1 MGKIIFLLIFFFIFL
16 FPLSLAFNC
25 TIREGSCTGNE
36 VAVISLVKETNA
48 HVGSYDKYNYK
59 LCCDFDFVAIRSNC
73 EPNEGEVLS
82 LYKTYNS
89 HAAKKG
95 YYQNRV
101 CATLASEPA
110 NCTIRQNQCSI
121 NEACIIS
128 LAKETNAHAARCD
141 YYPWKI
147 CCRVYPDLYVNESSI
162 SFNVSEPYV
171 GDTLGINITV
181 WNIGDAA
188 ATQVNVSCYDNGN
201 YFDSYIINSIPP
213 NPSMQEPRYAYCEL
227 KTDCPIEHNISIRV
241 DPNNL
246 VKEYNKSNNFASK
259 SITLKERLFVYIDSP
274 TEGQS
279 FYRGSDVN
287 LQSTVNDSCYPF
299 PSATVNWYNES
310 TLIGSGEDIVWTI
323 PLADFMLGTKT
334 IRTEASAAGY
344 STAYDTVQ
352 ITILNN
358 PPTVS
363 TPSYNVTPAE
373 IHKGESIEI
382 SCVANDIE
390 DTAEN
395 LRVNISVKDP
405 AGNWD
410 NITANRIGNTFY
422 RSYSTSDT
430 SLIGYYTA
438 VCTVWDTD
446 NGYNSSASQFV
457 VYQNVSVIIN
467 LNATKVW
474 WNDAVNCTIQA
485 IRKDNSYVSSADVEI
500 KVNDSVKCSAKAATD
515 SFGKYTCIFNAPN
528 STDTFIVNASVIDPL
543 TDKLFYNTTL
553 LEVSPTLGEEEVAP
567 QIACY
572 EEPQIIQNPDGTLE
586 EVRVKVCVWK

>member
-1 MGKIIFLLIFFFIFL
+1 MGKIIFLLIFFSIFL
-16 FPLSLAFNC
+16 FPFSLAFNC
-25 TIREGSCTGNE
+25 TIREGSCLANE
-36 VAVISLVKETNA
+36 VGVISLAKETNS
-48 HVGSYDKYNYK
+48 HVGSWDKYNYK
-59 LCCDFDFVAIRSNC
+59 VCCDFNFVAIRSNC
-73 EPNEGEVLS
+73 EAGEGEVLS
-82 LYKTYNS
+82 LYKTSNS

-95 YYQNRV
+95 YYPNKV
-101 CATLASEPA
+101 CAKHYSTPA
-110 NCTIRQNQCSI
+110 NCTIREN
-121 NEACIIS
+121 ACLSDEVCVIS
-128 LAKETNAHAARCD
+128 LANQVNAHAAKCD

-147 CCRVYPDLYVNESSI
+147 CCRALADLYVNDSSI

-171 GDTLGINITV
+171 SDILGINITV

-188 ATQVNVSCYDNGN
+188 ASQVNVSCYDNGN

-227 KTDCPIEHNISIRV
+227 KTDCPTEHNISIRV
-241 DPNNL
+241 DPANL
-246 VKEYNKSNNFASK
+246 IKEYNESNNFASK
-259 SITLKERLFVYIDSP
+259 NINLKEKLFIQIDSP
-274 TEGQS
+274 SNGQS
-279 FYRGSDVN
+279 FYRGSDIN

-299 PSATVNWYNES
+299 PSITVNWYNES
-310 TLIGSGEDIVWTI
+310 DFIGSGEDIVWTI

-334 IRTEASAAGY
+334 IKAEALATSY
-344 STAYDTVQ
+344 STVYDTVQ

-358 PPTVS
+358 LPSVS
-363 TPSYNVTPAE
+363 TPSFNVSPAE

-382 SCVANDIE
+382 SCVANDLE
-390 DTAEN
+390 DPAEN
-395 LRVNISVKDP
+395 LQVNISVKDP
-405 AGNWD
+405 TGNWD
-410 NITANRIGNTFY
+410 NVTANRIGNTFY
-422 RSYSTSDT
+422 RSYSTSET

-438 VCTVWDTD
+438 YCTVLDTD
-446 NGYNSSASQFV
+446 NGYSSSASQFV
-457 VYQNVSVIIN
+457 VYQNVSILIN
-467 LNATKVW
+467 LNATQVW

-485 IRKDNSYVSSADVEI
+485 IRRDNSYVSSADVEI
-500 KVNDSVKCSAKAATD
+500 KVNESIKCSANAATD
-515 SFGKYTCIFNAPN
+515 ELGKYTCIFNAPN